1 MKTLCV
7 IPTPIGNMQDV
18 SDHVRQALGQVEV
31 LFCESISHTRK
42 LYQLL
47 DIPLPKLVRY
57 WQKTEQEVVDS
68 LSQLTESQFGLVTDA
83 GMPCISDPGYRL
95 VSAWHERSWL
105 VRVIPGPSAL
115 VVAVA
120 LSGIAAESF
129 QFLGFLPPKSKA
141 CQSRLSVLKDSGMA
155 GVLYESPHRIERLC
169 SDICA
174 VYGDS
179 HLICVMRE
187 LSKKFESYYQ
197 GPAAQVV
204 QDLKSSVV
212 KGEFCVVI
220 SKAEVLPSWQKDAG
234 ILRSYLSVA
243 DAANACAKIHSV
255 SKSSVYRY
263 LLEQEGS

>member
-1 MKTLCV
+1 MKTLFV

-18 SDHVRQALGQVEV
+18 SDHMRQVLGQVEV
-31 LFCESISHTRK
+31 LFCESISHTKK

-47 DIPLPKLVRY
+47 GIPLPRLVRY
-57 WQKTEQEVVDS
+57 WQKTEQEVIDS
-68 LSQLTESQFGLVTDA
+68 LSQLSESQFGLVTDA
-83 GMPCISDPGYRL
+83 GMPCISDPGYLL

-105 VRVIPGPSAL
+105 VSVVPGPSAL

-141 CQSRLSVLKDSGMA
+141 CQSRLSMLKDSGMA

-169 SDICA
+169 SDICS

-179 HLICVMRE
+179 QLICVMRE
-187 LSKKFESYYQ
+187 LSKKFETYYQ
-197 GPAAQVV
+197 GPAVKVV
-204 QDLKSSVV
+204 QDLQSSVI

-220 SKAEVLPSWQKDAG
+220 SRAEVLPSWQKDAD
-234 ILRSYLSVA
+234 ILRSYLSVL
-243 DAANACAKIHSV
+243 DASNACAKIHNI
-255 SKSSVYRY
+255 SKSSVYNY
-263 LLEQEGS
+263 LLDQGG